1 MKYEFDRVV
10 DRRGTHSVKW
20 EFVQES
26 GNPLRWK
33 KEARLPGSDGILP
46 LWIADM
52 DFPCPAPVVEALVA
66 RARHG
71 IFGYTEKS
79 PSYAGAVVR
88 WMARRHGWR
97 VSPEWICATPGVMPA
112 VNLLI
117 RTFVAPGEK
126 VLVQPPVYYPFYSAV
141 RNNGAAIL
149 ENPLIVEG
157 GRYVMDF
164 DDLEKKT
171 ADPLLKMAI
180 LCNPHNPVGRV
191 WTRSE
196 LARFGTLCRERGVL
210 VVSDEIHGD
219 IVHRGNRFTPFGNLG
234 ARHSGN
240 ACICTAPSK
249 TFNLAGLHT
258 SNIVIADKGLRE
270 QFERNLGRTGLL
282 GVGPF
287 GIAALE
293 AAYNHGESWLE
304 QVLEYIGGNL
314 HFLMESIRSGIPR
327 IGVIEPEGTYLVWL
341 DCRKLGLAPPRLE
354 RFWIEKVKVRV
365 DQGSL
370 FGKGG
375 EGFVRINI
383 ACPRVLLAEALGRLK
398 RAVDG
403 RTGSPV

>member
-1 MKYEFDRVV
+1 MKYDFDRVV
-10 DRRGTHSVKW
+10 ERRGTHSVKW
-20 EFVQES
+20 EFVQDA
-26 GNPLRWK
+26 GNPLRWRK
-33 KEARLPGSDGILP
+33 KDLLFGNDGILP

-71 IFGYTEKS
+71 IFGYTEKP

-88 WMARRHGWR
+88 WMGRRHGWK
-97 VSPEWICATPGVMPA
+97 VAPEWICATPGVVPA
-112 VNLLI
+112 LNLLI

-126 VLVQPPVYYPFYSAV
+126 VLIQPPVYYPFHSAV
-141 RNNGAAIL
+141 RNNGAKIL
-149 ENPLIVEG
+149 ESPLVLEG
-157 GRYVMDF
+157 GRYFMDF
-164 DDLEKKT
+164 DDLREKT

-191 WTRSE
+191 WTHGE
-196 LARFGTLCRERGVL
+196 LVRFGTLCRERGVL

-219 IVHRGNRFTPFGNLG
+219 IVHEGRRFTPFGTIDGRL
-234 ARHSGN
+234 SGN

-258 SNIVIADKGLRE
+258 SNIIISDEGLRAR
-270 QFERNLGRTGLL
+270 FEKSLGRTGFL

-293 AAYNHGESWLE
+293 AAYDHGESWLE
-304 QVLEYIGGNL
+304 QVLAYIGGNL
-314 HFLMESIRSGIPR
+314 RFLMDFIRSGIPR
-327 IGVIEPEGTYLVWL
+327 IGVVAPEGTYLVWI
-341 DCRKLGLAPPRLE
+341 DCRGLGMEPLRLE
-354 RFWIEKVKVRV
+354 RFWIEEAKVRV

-375 EGFVRINI
+375 EGFVRMNI
-383 ACPRVLLAEALGRLK
+383 ACPRVLLEQALGRLK
-398 RAVDG
+398 RAVDK
-403 RTGSPV
+403 RTRLRT